1 MYSNSRT
8 PDRPRRGSRA
18 RRIALRTVAPVLL
31 IALAPVPAGATP
43 LAPAQSVASIR
54 EKAAKIAADLD
65 RLNERESVLDEQQ
78 NAARI
83 ELADLE
89 AKLAE
94 NQSSLSSAEAEMDS
108 TADAAREYA
117 RKAFVGDAADPDPL
131 RYLVEGNTQDESAR
145 RAFIESQAGSS
156 SDSIESLQASQKV
169 LNSQRSE
176 LDAVQAEVTAKKA
189 EIERAK
195 SELEASIEE
204 RTALQQS
211 VNAELKEAVEAEQRR
226 REAEAA
232 RRAAAEAAEREAAQA
247 AAAQAQAAQTP
258 TAAAAAPA
266 APATSGG
273 GASNA
278 PAPSSGGG
286 SSSAPAPSA
295 PAPPPPP
302 TSGGAAGAIQ
312 AAKTQLG
319 RMYRYGGS
327 SPSTGF
333 DCSGL
338 MMWSWAQVGVGLPR
352 TSRAQFAATQR
363 ISMSQIQPGDLVFYG
378 SPVYHVG
385 MYVGGGMMIDSPR
398 TGKPVSIRPVGYI
411 GTVSG
416 VGRVR

>member
-226 REAEAA
+226 LAAEAEARA
-232 RRAAAEAAEREAAQA
+232 QAESRAAAERA
-247 AAAQAQAAQTP
+247 AAARRTSGATVTRSSGSASTSNSTSGSGRAVATVTQP
-258 TAAAAAPA
+258 VVAAPT
-266 APATSGG
+266 P
-273 GASNA
+273 
-278 PAPSSGGG
+278 
-286 SSSAPAPSA
+286 
-295 PAPPPPP
+295 
-302 TSGGAAGAIQ
+302 
-312 AAKTQLG
+312 
-319 RMYRYGGS
+319 
-327 SPSTGF
+327 
-333 DCSGL
+333 
-338 MMWSWAQVGVGLPR
+338 
-352 TSRAQFAATQR
+352 
-363 ISMSQIQPGDLVFYG
+363 
-378 SPVYHVG
+378 
-385 MYVGGGMMIDSPR
+385 
-398 TGKPVSIRPVGYI
+398 
-411 GTVSG
+411 
-416 VGRVR
+416 

>member
-169 LNSQRSE
+169 LNSQRAE

-226 REAEAA
+226 LAAEAEARA
-232 RRAAAEAAEREAAQA
+232 QAESRAAAERA
-247 AAAQAQAAQTP
+247 AAARRTSGATVTRSSGSASTSNSTSGSGRAVATVTQPVVAAP
-258 TAAAAAPA
+258 TPA
-266 APATSGG
+266 APA
-273 GASNA
+273 
-278 PAPSSGGG
+278 PAV
-286 SSSAPAPSA
+286 
-295 PAPPPPP
+295 
-302 TSGGAAGAIQ
+302 AAGGTAAGQ
-312 AAKTQLG
+312 AAVAKAMTQLG
-319 RMYRYGGS
+319 VPYKWAGS

-338 MMWSWAQVGVGLPR
+338 VMWAYAGSKSLPHSSR
-352 TSRAQFAATQR
+352 SLRSMTSR
-363 ISMSQIQPGDLVFYG
+363 ISEAELVPGDLVFG
-378 SPVYHVG
+378 GNPVHHVG
-385 MYVGGGMMIDSPR
+385 IYVGNGQMVHAPQTGDVVKVSSIYR
-398 TGKPVSIRPVGYI
+398 TSKPVSF
-411 GTVSG
+411 
-416 VGRVR
+416 GRLP